1 MSLLNADFNKK
12 LFFILHFSKDF
23 DNLYFSLS
31 LFDGFNIFAVHSIIM
46 TKKKTNSD
54 STSKKPK
61 TELAVGVLGSG
72 SFATAIVKMLV
83 ENCKTVHWCVRNE
96 FVKGAIELRGHNPTY
111 LTAVNFNLKN
121 LKLTTDINEMVSAC
135 DIVVLA
141 TPSIYLSDSMDKLNC
156 EYGDKI
162 FVSAI
167 KGIIPKV
174 NNVVA
179 HYLKDEFKIGFRN
192 QAVIAGPCHAEEV
205 AMERLSYLT
214 VATVEEEN
222 SKKLLDI
229 FSSDFIKV
237 SASKD
242 ILGNE
247 YSAILKNIF
256 AIGAGIASG
265 LGYGD
270 NFTAVFV
277 SNAIR
282 EIETFLEAIYEAP
295 RDVNESAYLG
305 DLLVTAYSLFSR
317 NRNLGNLIGKGYTV
331 KSAIQSMNMV
341 AEGYYA
347 ADSIY
352 QTAREKGLKLPII
365 DTIYGI
371 LYEGKNAEKQYR
383 KLTAKLN

>member
-1 MSLLNADFNKK
+1 MVKSKSSESLKK
-12 LFFILHFSKDF
+12 SK
-23 DNLYFSLS
+23 NT
-31 LFDGFNIFAVHSIIM
+31 G
-46 TKKKTNSD
+46 
-54 STSKKPK
+54 SKSPAF
-61 TELAVGVLGSG
+61 TIGVVGSG

-83 ENCKTVHWCVRNE
+83 ENCKSVHWCVRND

-111 LTAVNFNLKN
+111 LTSVSFNLKKLN
-121 LKLTTDINEMVSAC
+121 LTTDINELVSQC
-135 DIVVLA
+135 DIIVLA
-141 TPSIYLSDSMDKLNC
+141 TPSIYLSDTMDKLTVSVEN
-156 EYGDKI
+156 KI

-167 KGIIPKV
+167 KGVVPAV
-174 NNVVA
+174 NDVVA
-179 HYLKDEFKIGFRN
+179 NYLKEKFNIGYRN

-214 VATVEEEN
+214 IATVEDRVSAQLEEA
-222 SKKLLDI
+222 
-229 FSSDFIKV
+229 FSSSFIKV
-237 SASKD
+237 NSSKD

-247 YSAILKNIF
+247 YSAILKNIY

-270 NFTAVFV
+270 NFTAIFV

-282 EIETFLEAIYEAP
+282 EMELFLEGIYEAP

-317 NRNLGNLIGKGYTV
+317 NRSLGNLIGKGYTV
-331 KSAIQSMNMV
+331 KSAIQSMDMI

-352 QTAREKGLKLPII
+352 ETAKAKKLKTPII
-365 DTIYGI
+365 DTIYAI
-371 LYEGKNAEKQYR
+371 LYAEKNAEKQFK
-383 KLTAKLN
+383 KLTASLN

>member
-1 MSLLNADFNKK
+1 MA
-12 LFFILHFSKDF
+12 
-23 DNLYFSLS
+23 
-31 LFDGFNIFAVHSIIM
+31 
-46 TKKKTNSD
+46 KKKTNE
-54 STSKKPK
+54 PK
-61 TELAVGVLGSG
+61 TLKPEIAVGVLGSG

-83 ENCKTVHWCVRNE
+83 ENSKTVHWCVRNE
-96 FVKGAIELRGHNPTY
+96 FVKGAIELRHHNPTY
-111 LTAVNFNLKN
+111 LTSVSFAPKSIKV
-121 LKLTTDINEMVSAC
+121 TTDINELVSQC
-135 DIVVLA
+135 EIIVLA
-141 TPSIYLSDSMDKLNC
+141 TPSIYLSDQMEKMTC
-156 EYGDKI
+156 EYRDKI

-167 KGIIPKV
+167 KGIVPKA
-174 NNVVA
+174 NDVVA
-179 HYLKDEFKIGFRN
+179 HYLRDNFEIGFRN

-214 VATVEEEN
+214 IATVEDEVSE
-222 SKKLLDI
+222 KLCQL
-229 FSSDFIKV
+229 FSSSFIKV
-237 SASKD
+237 EPSKD

-247 YSAILKNIF
+247 YSAILKNIY
-256 AIGAGIASG
+256 AIGAGIAGG

-282 EIETFLEAIYEAP
+282 EMEIFLEAIYEAP

-331 KSAIQSMNMV
+331 KSAIQSMNMI

-352 QTAREKGLKLPII
+352 RTSKEKGMKTPII

-371 LYEGKNAEKQYR
+371 LYEEKNAEKQFK
-383 KLTAKLN
+383 KLTAKLT

>member
-1 MSLLNADFNKK
+1 MQLPNFGK
-12 LFFILHFSKDF
+12 
-23 DNLYFSLS
+23 
-31 LFDGFNIFAVHSIIM
+31 IM
-46 TKKKTNSD
+46 TKGKS
-54 STSKKPK
+54 STGKSAKQDV
-61 TELAVGVLGSG
+61 AVGVVGSG

-111 LTAVNFNLKN
+111 LTSVSFSPKSIQV
-121 LKLTTDINEMVSAC
+121 TTDINELVSAC
-135 DIVVLA
+135 EVIVLA
-141 TPSIYLSDSMDKLNC
+141 TPSIYLSDAMDKMTC
-156 EYGDKI
+156 DYSGKI

-167 KGIIPKV
+167 KGIVPKV

-179 HYLKDEFKIGFRN
+179 HYLRDQFSIGFRN

-214 VATVEEEN
+214 IATVEDDV
-222 SKKLLDI
+222 SAKLDSL
-229 FSSDFIKV
+229 FSSSFINV
-237 SASKD
+237 HSSKD
-242 ILGNE
+242 VLGNE
-247 YSAILKNIF
+247 FSAILKNIY

-282 EIETFLEAIYEAP
+282 EMEIFLEGIHETP

-331 KSAIQSMNMV
+331 KSAIQSMNMI

-347 ADSIY
+347 TDSIY
-352 QTAREKGLKLPII
+352 KTSKEKKMKTPII
-365 DTIYGI
+365 DTIYAI
-371 LYEGKNAEKQYR
+371 LYEEKNAEQLFHQ
-383 KLTAKLN
+383 LTKKLN

>member
-1 MSLLNADFNKK
+1 MA
-12 LFFILHFSKDF
+12 
-23 DNLYFSLS
+23 
-31 LFDGFNIFAVHSIIM
+31 
-46 TKKKTNSD
+46 KKKTSE
-54 STSKKPK
+54 PK
-61 TELAVGVLGSG
+61 SVKHEIPVVVVGSG
-72 SFATAIVKMLV
+72 TFATAIVKMLV

-96 FVKGAIELRGHNPTY
+96 YVKGAIELRHHNPTY
-111 LTAVNFNLKN
+111 LTSVSFAPKSIKV
-121 LKLTTDINEMVSAC
+121 TTDINELVSAC
-135 DIVVLA
+135 EVIVLA
-141 TPSIYLSDSMDKLNC
+141 TPSIYLSDAMDKMTC
-156 EYGDKI
+156 DYKDKI

-167 KGIIPKV
+167 KGIVPKV
-174 NNVVA
+174 NDVVA
-179 HYLKDEFKIGFRN
+179 HYLKECFDIGFRN
-192 QAVIAGPCHAEEV
+192 QAVLAGPCHAEEV
-205 AMERLSYLT
+205 AMERLSYIT
-214 VATVEEEN
+214 IATVEDEVSE
-222 SKKLLDI
+222 KLFNL
-229 FSSDFIKV
+229 FSSRFINV
-237 SASKD
+237 EPSKD

-247 YSAILKNIF
+247 YSAILKNIY

-282 EIETFLEAIYEAP
+282 EMEIFLEAIYEAP

-331 KSAIQSMNMV
+331 KSAIQSMNMI

-352 QTAREKGLKLPII
+352 QTSKDKKMKTPII

-371 LYEGKNAEKQYR
+371 LYEEKNAEKQFK
-383 KLTAKLN
+383 KLTTKLN

>member
-1 MSLLNADFNKK
+1 MAK
-12 LFFILHFSKDF
+12 SKTDSPS
-23 DNLYFSLS
+23 NS
-31 LFDGFNIFAVHSIIM
+31 
-46 TKKKTNSD
+46 TKAKSVSKNS
-54 STSKKPK
+54 KVVVN
-61 TELAVGVLGSG
+61 VGVLGSG

-121 LKLTTDINEMVSAC
+121 LKLTTDINELVSAC
-135 DIVVLA
+135 DIIILA
-141 TPSIYLSDSMDKLNC
+141 TPSIYLSDAMEKLTC
-156 EYGDKI
+156 EYADKI

-167 KGIIPKV
+167 KGIVPKV
-174 NNVVA
+174 NDIVA
-179 HYLKDEFKIGFRN
+179 HYLREEFKVGFKN

-214 VATVEEEN
+214 VAAADDTVSE
-222 SKKLLDI
+222 KLDQI
-229 FSSDFIKV
+229 FTSHFINV
-237 SASKD
+237 HSSKD

-247 YSAILKNIF
+247 YSAILKNIY
-256 AIGAGIASG
+256 AIGAGMASG

-282 EIETFLEAIYEAP
+282 EMETFLEAIYEAP

-331 KSAIQSMNMV
+331 KSAIQSMNMI

-352 QTAREKGLKLPII
+352 ATAREKKIKTPII
-365 DTIYGI
+365 DTIYGV
-371 LYEGKNAEKQYR
+371 LYEGKSAEKQFK

>member
-1 MSLLNADFNKK
+1 
-12 LFFILHFSKDF
+12 
-23 DNLYFSLS
+23 
-31 LFDGFNIFAVHSIIM
+31 M
-46 TKKKTNSD
+46 TKKKTILESSN
-54 STSKKPK
+54 SKKSK
-61 TELAVGVLGSG
+61 AEISVGVVGSG

-83 ENCKTVHWCVRNE
+83 ENCKIVHWCVRSE
-96 FVKGAIELRGHNPTY
+96 YVKGAIELRGHNPNY
-111 LTAVNFNLKN
+111 LTAVNFNQKN
-121 LKLTTDINEMVSAC
+121 LKLTTDINELVSAC
-135 DIVVLA
+135 DVVVLA
-141 TPSIYLSDSMDKLNC
+141 TPSIYLSDTLEKMTC
-156 EYGDKI
+156 EYQDKI

-174 NNVVA
+174 NDVVA
-179 HYLKDEFKIGFRN
+179 EYLKSEFKIGIRN

-214 VATVEEEN
+214 IATVEEEV
-222 SKKLLDI
+222 SKKLLQV

-237 SASKD
+237 NPSKD
-242 ILGNE
+242 VLGNE

-270 NFTAVFV
+270 NFIAVFV

-282 EIETFLEAIYEAP
+282 EMETFLEAIYEAP

-317 NRNLGNLIGKGYTV
+317 NRSLGNLIGKGYTV
-331 KSAIQSMNMV
+331 KSAIQSMNMI

-347 ADSIY
+347 ANSIY
-352 QTAREKGLKLPII
+352 KTSKSKNLELPIV

-371 LYEGKNAEKQYR
+371 LYEGKNAEKQFK